1 MQEATISFV
10 MSVRLSIRNNSA
22 LTGRMF
28 LKFDVWVF
36 FETRQNL
43 ILINISM
50 KTYAHLWYL
59 DELFLE
65 REMFDNL

>member
-43 ILINISM
+43 ILINISI
-50 KTYAHLWYL
+50 KTYVHLWYL

-65 REMFDNL
+65 REMFDKL